1 MAPLRTSEGC
11 WPAAW
16 LQQVQQDHNVVPFAL
31 VRSFKEAK
39 SRLSEQAYAAR
50 FSTCLTSLESWPPV
64 SRRSPPV
71 IRCTSGSTDRG
82 RFDTSHGSACTLSVA
97 ELIGSAATDGFFPR
111 DPDGGGA
118 VGLELAASG
127 EDKSLW
133 HSSEVAREER
143 MRTRCC
149 ARVRSVFWPGS
160 SHSHNSGGVRKQS
173 EDEVRVVSAW
183 ARYVHARLR
192 TVVERSVYRN
202 RRSISGARMHAA
214 CCGRGSATGWEGC
227 TPATASMTTTPGRGI
242 APYYAANEE
251 SGTK

>member
-1 MAPLRTSEGC
+1 MLDESRVLA
-11 WPAAW
+11 
-16 LQQVQQDHNVVPFAL
+16 
-31 VRSFKEAK
+31 
-39 SRLSEQAYAAR
+39 SRLTAEPTR
-50 FSTCLTSLESWPPV
+50 PSLYTRE
-64 SRRSPPV
+64 RRSRA
-71 IRCTSGSTDRG
+71 IRYESRQRLHALRCRAHRLGCDRRFLPQRSGRRRSSWTGTGRVRRG
-82 RFDTSHGSACTLSVA
+82 QKLVA
-97 ELIGSAATDGFFPR
+97 LERGCPR
-111 DPDGGGA
+111 
-118 VGLELAASG
+118 G
-127 EDKSLW
+127 EDANALL
-133 HSSEVAREER
+133 
-143 MRTRCC
+143 C
-149 ARVRSVFWPGS
+149 ARPGS
-160 SHSHNSGGVRKQS
+160 SRSHNSGGVRKQS